1 MPIASLLLLLAA
13 QANPAAPAAA
23 PTGGPAAD
31 PLAFVAQGLLECA
44 EPDEAA
50 KTCHALA
57 HFTPRPDGSFTD
69 DTEVLLRPDMKM
81 TLSFSGVALLKGNQ
95 VCGTVSMQMV
105 QQAKL
110 RFGGAPIPPEQSA
123 ELLPRIQEGMAR
135 EGLIDKELCS
145 TRTPDGSGNPR
156 SFTRHATIAGQ
167 PVNHPDDHLLW
178 VAPDAGYRVAPK
190 PKP

>member
-13 QANPAAPAAA
+13 PADAAA
-23 PTGGPAAD
+23 PSPSAD
-31 PLAFVAQGLLECA
+31 PLAPVAQGLIECA
-44 EPDEAA
+44 EPDEAT
-50 KTCHALA
+50 KTCRALA

-69 DTEVLLRPDMKM
+69 DTEVLLRPDLKM
-81 TLSFSGVALLKGNQ
+81 TLSFSGVAQLKGNQ
-95 VCGTVSMQMV
+95 VCGTVSMEMV

-110 RFGGAPIPPEQSA
+110 RFGGEPLPPEQSA
-123 ELLPRIQEGMAR
+123 GLLPRIQEGMAR
-135 EGLIDKELCS
+135 EGLIGRELCS

-178 VAPDAGYRVAPK
+178 VSPDAGYKVAPR

>member
-13 QANPAAPAAA
+13 QPTEAPAAA
-23 PTGGPAAD
+23 PAATPTAD

-44 EPDEAA
+44 EPDEAS

-81 TLSFSGVALLKGNQ
+81 TLSFSGVARVKGNQ

-110 RFGGAPIPPEQSA
+110 RFAGEPLPPEHSA

-135 EGLIDKELCS
+135 EGLIDRELCS

-178 VAPDAGYRVAPK
+178 VSPDAGYRVAPK